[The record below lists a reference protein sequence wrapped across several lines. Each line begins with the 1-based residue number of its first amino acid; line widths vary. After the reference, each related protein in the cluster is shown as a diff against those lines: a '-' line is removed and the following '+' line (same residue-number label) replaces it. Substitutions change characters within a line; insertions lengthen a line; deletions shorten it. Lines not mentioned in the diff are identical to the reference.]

1 MFARTYL
8 HLLTLSAPLLV
19 VNGASFAFQKQPF
32 YSSKGH
38 LSLIKRAPFADQKDS
53 FHFLPPFGR
62 GRGGFFSKNTSPP
75 PLFVWNA
82 DKHRGSGRGG
92 VLSNAAKIWN
102 SRQFNNTFL
111 YILSFPAKPDR
122 FLSFS
127 VVFPLFSFFFF
138 INDEK
143 NFVNVCVE

>member
-1 MFARTYL
+1 MFVSTNYLPKRMLTNTQLSLFKFYPCFILPSCTYL
-8 HLLTLSAPLLV
+8 V
-19 VNGASFAFQKQPF
+19 VWSFGVKKGKYLAICTFCLFTFQKQPF

-62 GRGGFFSKNTSPP
+62 VGGGFFSKNTSPP

-92 VLSNAAKIWN
+92 VA
-102 SRQFNNTFL
+102 QT
-111 YILSFPAKPDR
+111 P
-122 FLSFS
+122 
-127 VVFPLFSFFFF
+127 PLTPPPTPPLQAYATLMG
-138 INDEK
+138 IA
-143 NFVNVCVE
+143 

>member
-1 MFARTYL
+1 MLGEVFEQ
-8 HLLTLSAPLLV
+8 HL
-19 VNGASFAFQKQPF
+19 
-32 YSSKGH
+32 
-38 LSLIKRAPFADQKDS
+38 
-53 FHFLPPFGR
+53 PFGNPVFIGFPDEK
-62 GRGGFFSKNTSPP
+62 GR
-75 PLFVWNA
+75 W
-82 DKHRGSGRGG
+82 GG

-127 VVFPLFSFFFF
+127 VVFPLFPFFFF